1 MAATIDLTF
10 WLTRWN
16 LAPSLVIGAA
26 LVLGLYCYGLGPY
39 HKRYYPTVPVKRG
52 QTIAFMLGVLLML
65 LALIS
70 PLDSLGDDY
79 LFSAH
84 MLQHLCLTT
93 FGPPLLLIGTPE
105 WMLEHALDNRFV
117 FRVLKVLTWAP
128 LAFVLYN
135 ADFLLWHIP
144 SLYNAT
150 LENDTVHIFEH
161 MTFIVFG
168 ILSWW
173 PILSPSSKLPRLTLG
188 GQVLYIFLMGM
199 PAVLL
204 GAGLTFMPPLY
215 APYLTAPIVW
225 GISHAVDQQ
234 LGGLIMWVPVNIFYI
249 IIMSL
254 LFIRWMQKQEAKQI
268 EAERQGDAIDNDAG
282 LLNSHV
288 NYH

>member
-1 MAATIDLTF
+1 MTANIDLTF

-16 LAPSLVIGAA
+16 LAPSLLLGAI
-26 LVLGLYCYGLGPY
+26 LVVGLYLYALGPY
-39 HKRYYPTVPVKRG
+39 HRRNYPDVPIKRAQTV
-52 QTIAFMLGVLLML
+52 AFLLGVLIML

-70 PLDSLGDDY
+70 PLDELGDDY

-93 FGPPLLLIGTPE
+93 FGPPLLLVGTPE
-105 WMLEHALDNRFV
+105 WMLERLLNKRLIFLP
-117 FRVLKVLTWAP
+117 LKFLVWAP
-128 LAFVLYN
+128 VAFVLYN

-150 LENDTVHIFEH
+150 LENETIHIFEH
-161 MTFIVFG
+161 LTFIVFG

-173 PILSPSSKLPRLTLG
+173 PILSPSQKLPRLSLG

-215 APYLTAPIVW
+215 APYLTDPIVW
-225 GISHAVDQQ
+225 GISHVVDQQ
-234 LGGLIMWVPVNIFYI
+234 LGGLIMWVPVNLFYI
-249 IIMSL
+249 VIMSS
-254 LFIRWMQKQEAKQI
+254 LFIRWMQRQEAKQI
-268 EAERQGDAIDNDAG
+268 EAERQGDAINNDVG
-282 LLNSHV
+282 IV
-288 NYH
+288 P